1 MLNTIKKYASL
12 QLTALVIGIL
22 LFSGYKIHTLSYDA
36 GYNKANN
43 AWVKKA
49 GEYKDKINTL
59 YASNVDMSQRIDVL
73 TTQDTSKREE
83 VVKVVTKKVIEYRD
97 KPESKV
103 QGLDDTFIDTYN
115 ESLGV
120 KQ

>member
-1 MLNTIKKYASL
+1 MSKYLDSVKLAAVL
-12 QLTALVIGIL
+12 LIL
-22 LFSGYKIHTLSYDA
+22 LSIAGYKIHTSSYKA
-36 GYNKANN
+36 GYDKANN

-49 GEYKDKINTL
+49 GEYNDKINTL
-59 YASNVDMSQRIDVL
+59 YANNVDMSQRIDVL

-103 QGLDDTFIDTYN
+103 QCLDDTFIDTYN

-120 KQ
+120 KE

>member
-1 MLNTIKKYASL
+1 MYKHLESIKLIAV
-12 QLTALVIGIL
+12 VIIL
-22 LFSGYKIHTLSYDA
+22 LSIAGYKIHTLSYDA

-73 TTQDTSKREE
+73 TTQDASKREE

-103 QGLDDTFIDTYN
+103 RCLDDTFIDTYN